1 MIQMLLRFVLALATI
16 AEQPQNPGST
26 PNGVSPHSEDDAQQ
40 LRSVKP
46 EDPVITVSGI
56 CRDTQVD
63 ARNSATCKTIV
74 TREQFD
80 RLIAALAVAG
90 QPVPSNERRQ
100 LAQAYVDL
108 LAYREAASGTENSPE
123 FRDLMDLVRLRT
135 LSEIHRRNLQARYR
149 TPSPQDID
157 AYYHQHISN
166 FTEIKLHR
174 ILIPKRNPS
183 VEDQEKYRRE
193 ALHVANDLRERAARG
208 GDFDQLQKQGY
219 ASLSLP
225 SPPAT
230 DMGNRRTT
238 NLLPEERDE
247 ILALSAGGVSKV
259 EEEAFS
265 FVIYRVDEKSVLP
278 EEAVKEEIAHEISRQ
293 RLENA
298 LKEISS
304 GVHPEFNEQYFP
316 SAPSP
321 SANPSASAPPGPQ
334 QSPTRMP
341 K

>member
-1 MIQMLLRFVLALATI
+1 MIQMLLGFVLVLGTI
-16 AEQPQNPGST
+16 AEQPQNLTST
-26 PNGVSPHSEDDAQQ
+26 PNSVSPHSEDDAQP
-40 LRSVKP
+40 LRSIKP
-46 EDPVITVSGI
+46 QDPVITVSGI
-56 CRDTQVD
+56 CRDTPAN
-63 ARNSATCKTIV
+63 ARDSATCKTIV

-80 RLIAALAVAG
+80 RLIAAFAAAG
-90 QPVPSNERRQ
+90 QPVPSNGRRQ
-100 LAQAYVDL
+100 LAQTYVDL

-123 FRDLMDLVRLRT
+123 FRDLMDLIRLRT

-149 TPSPQDID
+149 TPSSQDID
-157 AYYHQHISN
+157 AYYHQHISS
-166 FTEIKLHR
+166 FTEIRFHR

-183 VEDQEKYRRE
+183 AEDQGKYQKD
-193 ALHVANDLRERAARG
+193 ALHVANDLRERAAAG

-219 ASLSLP
+219 ASLGLP
-225 SPPAT
+225 SPPGT

-238 NLLPEERDE
+238 NLLADERDE

-265 FVIYRVDEKSVLP
+265 FVIYRVDQKSVLP
-278 EEAVKEEIAHEISRQ
+278 EEAVKDEISHEISRQ

-304 GVHPEFNEQYFP
+304 GIHPEFNEQYFP

-334 QSPTRMP
+334 QSPNRMP
-341 K
+341 Q